1 MNNMTRYIDDL
12 PNWSLQALKNL
23 RDEAVTSI
31 DIANA
36 SGDPNSAIISDS
48 QFTFV
53 ETLIKNKS

>member
-1 MNNMTRYIDDL
+1 MTRYIDDL